1 MWLLVLLII
10 LFLILNSYKSRE
22 TFVNK
27 SNKLIVIIPIR
38 DREDDL
44 ERYLKNMIP
53 IFEHQNI
60 NYKIFVI
67 EQSPNKKFNKGKI
80 NNIGFLEAL
89 KQNPTADRFL
99 FNDVDNFPLDKDT
112 INYNTYIKGFHHFF
126 GNPKWLG
133 GFFMTDAKNFKKV
146 NGYSN
151 KFWGWGGEDGD
162 LQNRIKIHNIEI
174 IRDVFY
180 HRHKNNKIYDKSNTR
195 DINNNYYKTRNML
208 NRKYINEPKTI
219 QEDGLK
225 QNQYKI
231 LKKYNMNQ
239 DSNIIRIVVNI

>member
-10 LFLILNSYKSRE
+10 LFIMLNSYKSRE

-53 IFEHQNI
+53 IFEHQKI